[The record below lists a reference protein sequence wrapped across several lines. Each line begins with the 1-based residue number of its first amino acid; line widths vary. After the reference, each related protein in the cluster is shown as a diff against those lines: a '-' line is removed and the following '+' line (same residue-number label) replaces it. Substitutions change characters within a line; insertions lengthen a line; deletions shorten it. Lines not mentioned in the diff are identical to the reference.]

1 MLDKQAKLKRLQ
13 ERNEELKPIIFKG
26 ANSENELE
34 LYIKTIKD
42 KYEEYYNNQEEIQK
56 LEYEL
61 MSPKEREEYDE
72 YRRLSKLKAQGKFP
86 L

>member
-1 MLDKQAKLKRLQ
+1 MDKNKKIKKLKERLNLI
-13 ERNEELKPIIFKG
+13 EPILNKKFSTSREVEEHVEKNKNL
-26 ANSENELE
+26 
-34 LYIKTIKD
+34 
-42 KYEEYYNNQEEIQK
+42 YEEGKEIYEKIKQ

-61 MSPKEREEYDE
+61 MTPKEREEYDE